1 MGVFF
6 ATSAR
11 THLGP
16 HQFFGIAFWIGF
28 SINAVVIEL
37 LVALQDEAQNST
49 NRSRTLRGLQFREA
63 NVILTCGPDLS
74 HSPTRR
80 AGTDKRACVYQVQS
94 TCLIRRAGS
103 NARLGI

>member
-16 HQFFGIAFWIGF
+16 NQFFGIAFWIGF

-37 LVALQDEAQNST
+37 WL
-49 NRSRTLRGLQFREA
+49 
-63 NVILTCGPDLS
+63 
-74 HSPTRR
+74 HSKRR
-80 AGTDKRACVYQVQS
+80 AQLHNPG
-94 TCLIRRAGS
+94 L
-103 NARLGI
+103 